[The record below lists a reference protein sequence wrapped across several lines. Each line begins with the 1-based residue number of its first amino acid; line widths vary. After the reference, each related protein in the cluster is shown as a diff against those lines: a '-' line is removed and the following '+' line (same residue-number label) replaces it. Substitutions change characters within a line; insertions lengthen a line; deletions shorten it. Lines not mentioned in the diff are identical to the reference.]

1 MHLTDLL
8 ATLPP
13 ELRDYVREMETRAAT
28 LERHTATLEQQRAAL
43 EQQATEPE
51 LQTSVLQAR
60 NQFLEEQF
68 RLAQLKRFAPSSEKF
83 GAQGCLF
90 NEAEQ
95 DVATLTPEA
104 DEAIDEG
111 PKSASKKR
119 GRKPLPAHLPRQ
131 RVEHD
136 LPECEKVCR
145 CCQGALHRMGEETS
159 EQLDII
165 PATVQVLQHVRF
177 KYACRQ
183 CDRHGESSQIITSPM
198 PPQPMPGSIAS
209 PATVATVLTAKY
221 ADGLPMYRMHEVLL
235 RGEVDVARTTL
246 SQWAIKSGVLFAPLY
261 QAMRQIL
268 LACPVIHGD
277 ETTVQVLKENGRRA
291 QNQSYMWVYR
301 TALDSEQPVVLFE
314 YRPGRGHEHPE
325 RFLADFEGAV
335 MTDGYAAWRM
345 LKGIKHLG
353 CMAHARRYFD
363 EALKAQKNP
372 SGRAREALRFIAKLY
387 HIEKLAR
394 GKPPDGM
401 TAIEHAYRLRQVLS
415 RPILDNLHAWLV
427 KNKGVV
433 MPQSLIGK
441 AISYTLGQWRYLY
454 RYIDDG
460 RFAIDNNLIERDIRP
475 FTTGRKA
482 WLFSNSVAGAE
493 ASAVIYSLML
503 TCRAC
508 DVEPHAYLRH
518 VLTELP
524 RRQPGDD
531 VMDLLPFNFNKN

>member
-8 ATLPP
+8 ATMPP
-13 ELRDYVREMETRAAT
+13 ELRDYIRELETRAAALEVQAAT
-28 LERHTATLEQQRAAL
+28 LEMQTATLEMQTTAL
-43 EQQATEPE
+43 H
-51 LQTSVLQAR
+51 AR

-68 RLAQLKRFAPSSEKF
+68 RLAQLKRFAPSSEKY

-95 DVATLTPEA
+95 DIATLAPEA
-104 DEAIDEG
+104 DEDTDKG
-111 PKSASKKR
+111 PKNPGKKR
-119 GRKPLPAHLPRQ
+119 GRKPLPAHLRRE

-136 LPECEKVCR
+136 LPEAEKVCR
-145 CCQGALHRMGEETS
+145 CCQGALHRMGEEIS

-221 ADGLPMYRMHEVLL
+221 ADGMPMYRLHEALL

-246 SQWAIKSGVLFAPLY
+246 SQWAIKSGVLFTPLY
-261 QAMRQIL
+261 EAMRRVL

-277 ETTVQVLKENGRRA
+277 ETTVQVLKEDGRNA
-291 QNQSYMWVYR
+291 QNKSYMWVYR
-301 TALDSEQPVVLFE
+301 TAADSEHPVVLFE

-325 RFLADFEGAV
+325 RFLKGYQGAV

-345 LKGIKHLG
+345 LKGVTHLG

-363 EALKAQKNP
+363 EALKAQKKP
-372 SGRAREALRFIAKLY
+372 SGRAKAALQFIAKLY

-394 GKPPDGM
+394 GKPPDDM
-401 TAIEHAYRLRQVLS
+401 TVIEHTYRLRQVLS

-427 KNKGVV
+427 KNKEAV
-433 MPQSLIGK
+433 MPKSLIGK
-441 AISYTLGQWRYLY
+441 AINYALGQWRFLY

-460 RFAIDNNLIERDIRP
+460 RFSVDNNLIERDIRP

-482 WLFSNSVAGAE
+482 WLFSNSVAGAD
-493 ASAVIYSLML
+493 ASAIIYSLML

-508 DVEPHAYLRH
+508 DVEPYAYLRH
-518 VLTELP
+518 ILTELP

-531 VMDLLPFNFNKN
+531 VTDLLPFNFKKI